1 MSCSFDNPLGIMFM
15 QRKTPYPQ
23 ESTSQNIMAVILQS
37 MPQDAGLTK
46 IEYEGPCIALY
57 SKNPKYLLQNSQ
69 LVLNMVNTIKKRIVI
84 RTDESIRHPEDEST
98 RVIAE
103 TLPREVGVTGTFF
116 DPVLSEAVVFATK
129 PWMLARE
136 SEDFDL
142 AEKIG
147 WKVRVRKAPKDMTQI
162 EMLYKILGETVNQR
176 TKFYREVGDKIF
188 RKKLSEQTEA
198 SILALGGF
206 AEVGRSCML
215 LTTRESKI
223 ILDCGLNLSAK
234 DMLAAVPRFDIAGI
248 GMEDI
253 DAVILSHAHLDHT
266 GFLPALFK
274 YGYKGPVYCTEPTL
288 LLMTM
293 LQRNYVKYFS
303 SDALYSERDIYSAV
317 VHTITLMHGIVTD
330 ISPDVKLVLSNSGH
344 IIGSTSIHL
353 HLGNGD
359 HNIVYTGDM
368 KFGKT
373 LALENAVWNFPRAET
388 MIIESTYG
396 GKEDIMCTREQ
407 AEANLALAIDR
418 TVSAGGHVLIPVPAV
433 GISQELLLVLNR
445 FAKEGRLQTDV
456 FVEKIISEATA
467 IYEAYPEFLS
477 KELSHSV
484 LESEVSQFESRFS
497 TVESETLDSSESV
510 IVLAPSS
517 MLMRGPS
524 VGYLKQIAN
533 DVNSTLIMLS
543 YQAFDTPGRA
553 IEDGAEQ
560 IIINGETINLQC
572 HVERID
578 GFGNHSDYNQLM
590 AYVMRLRPKLR
601 RVLVNHGE
609 RSKAQNLASMINKQF
624 RIPTQHPLVQ
634 EAIKLL

>member
-1 MSCSFDNPLGIMFM
+1 M

-37 MPQDAGLTK
+37 MPQEAGLTK

-116 DPVLSEAVVFATK
+116 DPVLSEAIVFAKK

-188 RKKLSEQTEA
+188 RKKLSVQTEA

-234 DMLAAVPRFDIAGI
+234 DMLATVPRFDIAGI

-288 LLMTM
+288 LLMSM
-293 LQRNYVKYFS
+293 LQRSYVKYFG

-317 VHTITLMHGIVTD
+317 MHTIILMHGTVTD

-359 HNIVYTGDM
+359 HNLVYTGDM

-373 LALENAVWNFPRAET
+373 LALENAAWNFPRAET

-418 TVSAGGHVLIPVPAV
+418 TASTGGHVLIPVPTV
-433 GISQELLLVLNR
+433 GISQELLLVLDR
-445 FAKEGRLQTDV
+445 FAKEGKLQTNV

-484 LESEVSQFESRFS
+484 LESEASQFESRFS
-497 TVESETLDSSESV
+497 TVESEPLDSSESA

-560 IIINGETINLQC
+560 IIINGETVNLQC